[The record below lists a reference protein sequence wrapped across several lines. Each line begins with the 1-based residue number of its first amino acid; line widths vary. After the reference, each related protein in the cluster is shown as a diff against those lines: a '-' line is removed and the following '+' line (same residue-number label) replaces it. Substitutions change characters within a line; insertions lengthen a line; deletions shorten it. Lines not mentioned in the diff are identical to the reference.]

1 MKEIKCQKQHYK
13 KIAIFGVV
21 IFLIAGTLDNLASP
35 QSWYFN
41 YFQTFVFTS
50 ACTFFCAI
58 LVCNSIG
65 KISQYPRL
73 IYYPLFIVLVVIG
86 VLLGVVTA
94 SLILKQKIIIH
105 KYALIFSLLFGIV
118 SSIIITAY
126 MFLKDNLEEK
136 ISRIKEVEIEN
147 ERLKRIELEARLSSL
162 QAKLNPHF
170 LFNTLN
176 SMAALI
182 YENPSKAE
190 ESIVQLSDLYRKI
203 FSISN
208 QNFIMLQEE
217 IELIQDMLELEK
229 LRFEDNLSYQIDVPE
244 TLKNTKIP
252 GLLIEPLVEN
262 VIKHVHGKNQQKIH
276 IDITIKKD
284 DDKLSICVKDN
295 GSGFDVA
302 KADLGFGLY
311 SIQERL
317 RLLFGD
323 QGGFNIDSA
332 QGKGTKVT
340 IWIPVSEK
348 IMTK

>member
-1 MKEIKCQKQHYK
+1 MKEIKCQKEHYK
-13 KIAIFGVV
+13 KIAIFGFV
-21 IFLIAGTLDNLASP
+21 IFLIAGTLDNLISS
-35 QSWYFN
+35 QTWYLN
-41 YFQTFVFTS
+41 YFQTFVFTT
-50 ACTFFCAI
+50 ACTFYCAI
-58 LVCNSIG
+58 LLCNSIG
-65 KISQYPRL
+65 KISQYPRF
-73 IYYPLFIVLVVIG
+73 IYYSLFIILVVIG
-86 VLLGVVTA
+86 VLLGVITA

-105 KYALIFSLLFGIV
+105 RYALIFSLLFGFV
-118 SSIIITAY
+118 SSVVITAY

-147 ERLKRIELEARLSSL
+147 ERLKRIELEARMSSL

-176 SMAALI
+176 STAALI

-208 QNFIMLQEE
+208 QNFIELEEE
-217 IELIQDMLELEK
+217 IELIKDMLELEK
-229 LRFEDNLSYQIDVPE
+229 LRFEDNLSYQIDCADSLRE
-244 TLKNTKIP
+244 IMIP

-276 IDITIKKD
+276 IDIKIKMD
-284 DDKLSICVKDN
+284 GNKLSICVADN
-295 GSGFDVA
+295 GAGFDVA

-323 QGGFNIDSA
+323 EGGMNIDSMV
-332 QGKGTKVT
+332 GKGTLVK
-340 IWIPVSEK
+340 IWMPVGDTSEE
-348 IMTK
+348 

>member
-13 KIAIFGVV
+13 KIAIFGFV
-21 IFLIAGTLDNLASP
+21 IFLIAGTLDNLISSQP
-35 QSWYFN
+35 WYFI
-41 YFQTFVFTS
+41 YFQTFVFT
-50 ACTFFCAI
+50 AGCTFYCAI
-58 LVCNSIG
+58 LLCNSIG
-65 KISQYPRL
+65 KISQYPRF
-73 IYYPLFIVLVVIG
+73 IYYSLFIILVVIG
-86 VLLGVVTA
+86 VLLGVITA
-94 SLILKQKIIIH
+94 SLILKQKIIINR
-105 KYALIFSLLFGIV
+105 YALIFSLLFGFV
-118 SSIIITAY
+118 SSVVITAY

-147 ERLKRIELEARLSSL
+147 ERLKRIELEARMSSL

-176 SMAALI
+176 STAALI
-182 YENPSKAE
+182 YDNPQKAE
-190 ESIVQLSDLYRKI
+190 ESIIQLSDLYRKI

-217 IELIQDMLELEK
+217 IELIEDMLELEK
-229 LRFEDNLSYQIDVPE
+229 LRFEDNLSYLIDIPE
-244 TLKNTKIP
+244 VLKNAKIP

-276 IDITIKKD
+276 IDIIIKKD
-284 DDKLSICVKDN
+284 NDKLSICVEDN
-295 GSGFDVA
+295 GTGFDVG

-323 QGGFNIDSA
+323 EGGMNIDST
-332 QGKGTKVT
+332 QGQGTKVT
-340 IWIPVSEK
+340 IWLPIGD
-348 IMTK
+348 

>member
-1 MKEIKCQKQHYK
+1 MKTKTCQKEHYK
-13 KIAIFGVV
+13 KIAIFGFV
-21 IFLIAGTLDNLASP
+21 IFLIAGTLDNLVSSQP
-35 QSWYFN
+35 WYFN
-41 YFQTFVFTS
+41 YLYTFVFTF

-58 LVCNSIG
+58 LVCNAIG
-65 KISQYPRL
+65 KISQYPRF
-73 IYYPLFIVLVVIG
+73 IYYSLFILLVVAGI
-86 VLLGVVTA
+86 LLGVVTA
-94 SLILKQKIIIH
+94 SLILKQKIIIN
-105 KYALIFSLLFGIV
+105 KYALMFSLLFGIV
-118 SSIIITAY
+118 SSVVITAY

-147 ERLKRIELEARLSSL
+147 ERLKRIELEARMSSL

-176 SMAALI
+176 STAALI

-208 QNFIMLQEE
+208 QNFIELEEE
-217 IELIQDMLELEK
+217 IELIKDMLELEK
-229 LRFEDNLSYQIDVPE
+229 LRFEDNLSYQIDCPDSLRE
-244 TLKNTKIP
+244 IMIP

-276 IDITIKKD
+276 INIKIKKD
-284 DDKLSICVKDN
+284 EDKLSICVADN
-295 GSGFDVA
+295 GAGFDVA

-317 RLLFGD
+317 RLLFGE
-323 QGGFNIDSA
+323 QGGMNIDSMV
-332 QGKGTKVT
+332 GKGTLVK
-340 IWIPVSEK
+340 IWMPVGDTMNE
-348 IMTK
+348 